1 MLDDFQTCFMRC
13 NRFPYFQNSSQ
24 KCAQVMEYQTVT
36 VIESIIPNGI
46 GRSRM
51 ISTEAER
58 DYKEFTSER
67 SEEDNSRNKA
77 DRGDIRVKNFEETK
91 LLNFFNL
98 GGIRFQNIAANDAV
112 VTSKINAM
120 AEEGWE
126 LAFVNSGVESYGG
139 KDDENG
145 IYVTRYIFKRP
156 KQG

>member
-1 MLDDFQTCFMRC
+1 MKIKTTLLLLLSLLSL
-13 NRFPYFQNSSQ
+13 PL
-24 KCAQVMEYQTVT
+24 CAQVMEYQTVT

-67 SEEDNSRNKA
+67 SEEDNSRNKSS
-77 DRGDIRVKNFEETK
+77 RGDIRVKNFEETK

-120 AEEGWE
+120 AEAGWE

-156 KQG
+156 KQEQ

>member
-1 MLDDFQTCFMRC
+1 MKIKTTLLLLLSLLSL
-13 NRFPYFQNSSQ
+13 PL
-24 KCAQVMEYQTVT
+24 CAQVMEYQTVT

-67 SEEDNSRNKA
+67 SEEDNSRNKSS
-77 DRGDIRVKNFEETK
+77 RGDIRVKNFEETK

-156 KQG
+156 KQE

>member
-1 MLDDFQTCFMRC
+1 MKIKTTFLLLLSLLSL
-13 NRFPYFQNSSQ
+13 PL
-24 KCAQVMEYQTVT
+24 CAQVMEYQTVT

-67 SEEDNSRNKA
+67 SEEDNSRNKSS
-77 DRGDIRVKNFEETK
+77 RGDIRVKNFEETK

-156 KQG
+156 KQE

>member
-1 MLDDFQTCFMRC
+1 MKIKTTFLLLLSLLSL
-13 NRFPYFQNSSQ
+13 PL
-24 KCAQVMEYQTVT
+24 CAQVMEYQTVT

-67 SEEDNSRNKA
+67 SEEDNSRNKSS
-77 DRGDIRVKNFEETK
+77 RGDIRVKNFEETK

-139 KDDENG
+139 NDDENG

-156 KQG
+156 KQE